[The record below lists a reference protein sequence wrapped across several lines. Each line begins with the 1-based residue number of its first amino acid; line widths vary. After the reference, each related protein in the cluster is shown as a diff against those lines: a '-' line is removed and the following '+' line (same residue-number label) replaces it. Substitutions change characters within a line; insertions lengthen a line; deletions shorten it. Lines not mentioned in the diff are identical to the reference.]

1 MITLTDQIGQ
11 KLSFETV
18 PQRIVSLVPSQTEL
32 LDHLRLREN
41 IIGLTKFC
49 VHPHGLKQEKTIV
62 GGTKSVHF
70 DRIAALKPDII
81 LCNKEENTKEMVKSL
96 RKIAPVHISDVRTLE
111 DNYSLIEQYGLL
123 FNREEEANNC
133 NLQIQKE
140 AAELA
145 TIVRGKPIIRVGYF
159 IWKDPYMVAGSDTF
173 IDEMLSYIGLENVF
187 QENKG
192 RYPEVQLETLK
203 DMDANLLSS
212 EPFPFAE
219 QHRSTIENI
228 TGIPTRLVDGEY
240 FSWYGSRMIKAFSYF
255 GQLRQE
261 LELQKL

>member
-11 KLSFETV
+11 ELSFETV

-49 VHPHGLKQEKTIV
+49 VHPHGLKQEKIIV

-70 DRIAALKPDII
+70 DRIEALKPDII
-81 LCNKEENTKEMVKSL
+81 LCNKEENTKEMVERL
-96 RKIAPVHISDVRTLE
+96 RNIAPVHISDVRTLE
-111 DNYSLIEQYGLL
+111 DNYALISQYGLI
-123 FNREEEANNC
+123 FNRKEEADQC

-140 AAELA
+140 AVELA
-145 TIVRGKPIIRVGYF
+145 AIVRGKPSIRVGYF

-173 IDEMLSYIGLENVF
+173 IDRMLAHIGLENVF
-187 QENKG
+187 QKNIG

-203 DMDANLLSS
+203 DIDAILLSS

-219 QHRSTIENI
+219 QHRIEIEKI
-228 TGIPTRLVDGEY
+228 TGIPTTLVDGEY
-240 FSWYGSRMIKAFSYF
+240 FSWYGNRMIKSFSYF
-255 GQLRQE
+255 GQLRQQ
-261 LELQKL
+261 LEL